1 MNLTSVNPANNAL
14 IDSKGGGDLALA
26 DGLKGKK
33 LPDGINLLRGKF
45 LSFKSGRYRMSSVFT
60 ESNPLKV
67 LQAIVGLVSVF
78 VIDARI
84 AVGIRQKRHSNQPV
98 DWQISALPLALVKRV
113 KTVALAV
120 LSGLQ
125 TLWLHSRSPAGN
137 KRHAIPFA
145 ANNVSVFSPRN
156 RFPLFGFFHG
166 KMNDMTATHMTSFNS
181 AFTHLS
187 SRSTW

>member
-14 IDSKGGGDLALA
+14 IDPKGGGDLALA

-45 LSFKSGRYRMSSVFT
+45 LSFKSGRYRVSNVFT
-60 ESNPLKV
+60 ERNPLKV
-67 LQAIVGLVSVF
+67 LHAVVGLVSVF
-78 VIDARI
+78 VVNARLAI
-84 AVGIRQKRHSNQPV
+84 GVWQKRHSNQSV
-98 DWQISALPLALVKRV
+98 NWQIHAFPLALVKRV
-113 KTVALAV
+113 ITVSLTV

-125 TLWLHSRSPAGN
+125 TFWLRSLSPTGN
-137 KRHAIPFA
+137 KRHAIAFTANYVSFFA
-145 ANNVSVFSPRN
+145 PQN

-166 KMNDMTATHMTSFNS
+166 QTNGTPMTHMTSVNS
-181 AFTHLS
+181 CFTHLS